1 LQIIFAQSSDYAG
14 LTGER
19 FGEGGGDEPVNPETE
34 QPTGGSAT
42 ISFADKANRTSYSE
56 TQQVWEQNGIVVT
69 NNKGASTSNVGD
81 YANPARFYKSSEVII
96 EAPKK
101 IHSIS
106 VNCEGLDAKYVTPW
120 GGTVVDGIVTI
131 SLDGTSE
138 SYTITSLSAQ
148 ARAHSI
154 TVTYAE

>member
-1 LQIIFAQSSDYAG
+1 LDFSTADNRVSQTTAQQ
-14 LTGER
+14 L
-19 FGEGGGDEPVNPETE
+19 
-34 QPTGGSAT
+34 
-42 ISFADKANRTSYSE
+42 
-56 TQQVWEQNGIVVT
+56 WEQNGIVVT

-81 YANPARFYKSSEVII
+81 YANPARFHKSSEVII

-120 GGTVVDGIVTI
+120 GGTVDGGIVTI